1 MFTLKALRANKNW
14 SQKEAAKAV
23 GVSLDTWSN
32 WERGK
37 SFPDVPKICKIEK
50 VFNTQ
55 YNEIIFLI

>member
-50 VFNTQ
+50 VFNTR